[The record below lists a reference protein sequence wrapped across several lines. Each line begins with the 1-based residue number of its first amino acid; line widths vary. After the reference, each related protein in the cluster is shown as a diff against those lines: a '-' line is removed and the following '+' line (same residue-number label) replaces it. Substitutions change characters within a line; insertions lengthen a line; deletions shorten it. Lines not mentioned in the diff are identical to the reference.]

1 MILKDIK
8 VAPFAQR
15 NPPTTRM
22 HANFSSFRTNSL
34 NRPSINLEAN
44 FTDRA
49 VPLLKL
55 PTIYIGIPMNT
66 VKVPECN
73 VSDNFFHAYIWIS
86 VFWNCAWLVEIE
98 IRLGNYLC
106 VCFPGKPG
114 FFMF

>member
-1 MILKDIK
+1 
-8 VAPFAQR
+8 
-15 NPPTTRM
+15 M
-22 HANFSSFRTNSL
+22 HANSSFRTNSL
-34 NRPSINLEAN
+34 NRPSINIEAN

-114 FFMF
+114 FLCSNGWPLIFTPG